1 MSTVGVV
8 VGNPKARSRTRDVAE
23 AIATAVADAAGLVG
37 ADRLTVDLADLG
49 PQLFDWSSP
58 A

>member
-1 MSTVGVV
+1 MSAVGVV
-8 VGNPKARSRTRDVAE
+8 VGNPKAQSRTLRFAE
-23 AIATAVADAAGLVG
+23 AVVTAAADEAGLDG
-37 ADRLTVDLADLG
+37 GDRLTVDLADLG